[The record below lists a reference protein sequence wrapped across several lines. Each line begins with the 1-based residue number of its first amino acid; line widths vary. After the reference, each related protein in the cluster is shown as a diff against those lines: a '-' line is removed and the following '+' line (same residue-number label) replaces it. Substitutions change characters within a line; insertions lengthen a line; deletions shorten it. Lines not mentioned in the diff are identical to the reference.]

1 VHLSDDPL
9 VMIGST
15 SLTGKPNS
23 GVGTEARD
31 RPAGTENMQ
40 DPITMHTSVLPSSVD
55 SSKTF
60 VLSGSGASRG

>member
-1 VHLSDDPL
+1 VHPSDDPL

-55 SSKTF
+55 S
-60 VLSGSGASRG
+60 